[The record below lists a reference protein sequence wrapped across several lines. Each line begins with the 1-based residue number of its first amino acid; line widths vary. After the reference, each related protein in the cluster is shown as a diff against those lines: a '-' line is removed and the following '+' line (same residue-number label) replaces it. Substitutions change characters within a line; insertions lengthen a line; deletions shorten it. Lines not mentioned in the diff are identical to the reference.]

1 MHIVFGDS
9 FDDGAWPGPLR
20 SDADAALD
28 EAWVGVDGL
37 TRTLETRLGLL
48 RLDPPSHAERAAAL
62 AQGLA
67 AAPGDAPWAASLAVD
82 PLATA
87 RALLRVRDALVD
99 VGVDDSGADV
109 VSTLPPRLAAIWA
122 ATRGA
127 LPGRADRT
135 RAVAAALEAG
145 EDARVDAVA
154 TVVDTDALPPLTR
167 RLLAALARQGTLV
180 APQALPRPL
189 AEHTDLSRARRPRRA
204 HSDDGAVD
212 SSDVDEGFG
221 GDGSLLLLRPDDVAS
236 AADEVAAF
244 IKGAVDDDG
253 AEVVVIAGRDADD
266 GLDDA
271 LFRRDAPTLGRR
283 GGTGEDAL
291 LAVLPLTI
299 AVAAEHPDPERLFE
313 LCALPLTPVPRTV
326 GARLKSALMKTPSA
340 RSPTVHDAI
349 EAGLLALLTRDQ
361 DAHGA
366 DGARER
372 NNELR
377 ARLAMWMPACFGQGG
392 AAHLDVDVLLARA
405 LHLLR
410 WLQGRQK
417 REYGDEERTPYR
429 GAIRQVSL
437 FRRLLTHLGQTTLT
451 PPQLLRVLETATA
464 STRPWPRHAATA
476 GLTTLRAPGSL
487 CGPAQIVVW
496 WGFTQE
502 SARLPRAPF
511 SSAEELALRAAGFA
525 VPTPAARAR
534 AHARAERRP
543 LEHARERLIWCC
555 PRRGADG
562 REQHP
567 HPLWDE
573 LLASLPKDER
583 RAATR
588 ALVRPQEDLPGLVV
602 REAPAPRPLP
612 QPRAQWRIPPASFA
626 MGEVASP
633 STEERLL
640 GCALRAVLHERRV
653 RPAAAVRLPSGAQ
666 LEGQVVHVLFAHALR
681 ARPASGADAAALVR
695 AAFDDV
701 VAAHAGGWMRPERE
715 QTRVR
720 VRERAARAVAALVD
734 VLVANGLEVV
744 AVEEEVSR
752 AFPDGRTLKGTPD
765 LVVAD
770 PSGALGRFVIDHKTA
785 NDAKRRAQ
793 LAEGTA
799 VQLLDYAVM
808 VGAKGQPRPGIAFFQ
823 LRARRLITTDKRL
836 QGAELV
842 VADKLPKDAWAD
854 LDAARAA
861 AFTDL
866 AAGLV
871 AAPAADGTPPHTH
884 ASATPLRLEPP
895 CAHCAYDVLCGR
907 AFAAG
912 QRVAH
917 KPAAER
923 APTNPGGG

>member
-1 MHIVFGDS
+1 MHIVFGDT
-9 FDDGAWPGPLR
+9 FDDGAWPGPLH

-28 EAWVGVDGL
+28 EAWVGIDGL

-62 AQGLA
+62 AQALA
-67 AAPGDAPWAASLAVD
+67 ADHVDHVDLVPLSVGAPGAAPWAASLAVD

-87 RALLRVRDALVD
+87 RALLRVRDALID
-99 VGVDDSGADV
+99 VGVDDSVDV
-109 VSTLPPRLAAIWA
+109 ASALPPRLAAIWA

-167 RLLAALARQGTLV
+167 RLLAALTRQGTLV
-180 APQALPRPL
+180 APQALPRPVG
-189 AEHTDLSRARRPRRA
+189 ADTDLSRARRPRRA
-204 HSDDGAVD
+204 ADSNGSVDVDGDADDDGFV
-212 SSDVDEGFG
+212 

-291 LAVLPLTI
+291 LAVLPLTV

-340 RSPTVHDAI
+340 RSPSVHDAI

-361 DAHGA
+361 DALGTDA
-366 DGARER
+366 AQKKND
-372 NNELR
+372 ELR

-437 FRRLLTHLGQTTLT
+437 FRRLLTHLGQATLT

-487 CGPAQIVVW
+487 CGPAQVVVW
-496 WGFTQE
+496 WGFSQE

-511 SSAEELALRAAGFA
+511 SSAEEQALRRSGFA

-573 LLASLPKDER
+573 LLATLPKHER

-602 REAPAPRPLP
+602 REVPAPRPLP
-612 QPRAQWRIPPASFA
+612 KARTQWRIPPASFA

-653 RPAAAVRLPSGAQ
+653 RPAAAIRLPSGAQ

-681 ARPASGADAAALVR
+681 ARPPTGADAAALVR

-752 AFPDGRTLKGTPD
+752 DFPDGRTLKGTPD

-861 AFTDL
+861 AFSDL

-871 AAPAADGTPPHTH
+871 VAPAADGTPPHTH
-884 ASATPLRLEPP
+884 TSATPLRLEPP

-907 AFAAG
+907 AFV
-912 QRVAH
+912 RV
-917 KPAAER
+917 
-923 APTNPGGG
+923 GG